1 MDGYWRVSS
10 NCPDWIVS
18 GQQIS
23 FRPQTAKLKPPVYG
37 HWRFFLLMMT
47 LSPLPHVA
55 PAAIN
60 HLLAP
65 ESWARTRLIAHA
77 GKVACF
83 DLGLF
88 TLALQIEP
96 DGYVS
101 AAAADAVVSVTIR
114 IKPADL
120 PLIMANRAR
129 AFSYVSI
136 DGDADLA
143 NTISQLSQSLRWEA
157 EADLSRVVGDVAAVR
172 LVAGAKSLMQTIGS
186 THQKLA
192 ETTAEYFLEEN
203 PMLKRPQAVREL
215 ATDVAR
221 LRDDVERLAK
231 RIARLKGRT
240 Q

>member
-1 MDGYWRVSS
+1 
-10 NCPDWIVS
+10 
-18 GQQIS
+18 
-23 FRPQTAKLKPPVYG
+23 
-37 HWRFFLLMMT
+37 MT
-47 LSPLPHVA
+47 LSPIPLVA

-65 ESWARTRLIAHA
+65 EQWARTRLMAHA
-77 GKVACF
+77 GKIACF

-88 TLALQIEP
+88 ALALQIEP

-101 AAAADAVVSVTIR
+101 AATDGAAASVTIR

-120 PLIMANRAR
+120 PLILANRSR
-129 AFSYVSI
+129 AFSYVAI

-143 NTISQLSQSLRWEA
+143 NTISQLSQSLHWEA
-157 EADLSRVVGDVAAVR
+157 EADLSRVVGDLAAVR
-172 LVAGAKSLMQTIGS
+172 LVAGAKSLLQTVSS

-203 PMLKRPQAVREL
+203 PMLKRPQAVREF

-221 LRDDVERLAK
+221 LRDDVERMAK

>member
-1 MDGYWRVSS
+1 
-10 NCPDWIVS
+10 
-18 GQQIS
+18 
-23 FRPQTAKLKPPVYG
+23 
-37 HWRFFLLMMT
+37 MT
-47 LSPLPHVA
+47 LSPLSQVV

-60 HLLAP
+60 HLLAS
-65 ESWARTRLIAHA
+65 ESWARTRLMAHA

-88 TLALQIEP
+88 ALALTIEP

-101 AAAADAVVSVTIR
+101 YVSVAADGAVVSVTIR

-120 PLIMANRAR
+120 PLIVANRTR

-143 NTISQLSQSLRWEA
+143 NTISQLSQSLHWEA
-157 EADLSRVVGDVAAVR
+157 EADLSRLVGDVAAVR
-172 LVAGAKSLMQTIGS
+172 LVAGAKSLVQTMSS

-203 PMLKRPQAVREL
+203 PMLMRPQAVREL

-221 LRDDVERLAK
+221 LRDDVERMAK
-231 RIARLKGRT
+231 RIARLKGRS